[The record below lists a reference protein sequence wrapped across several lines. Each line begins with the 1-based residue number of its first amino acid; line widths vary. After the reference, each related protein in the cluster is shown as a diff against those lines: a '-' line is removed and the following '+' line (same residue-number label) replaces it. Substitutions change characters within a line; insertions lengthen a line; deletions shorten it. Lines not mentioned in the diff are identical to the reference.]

1 MRAQSFIHEVRK
13 GREKQATAA
22 FFEIPDSA
30 IQSILARAE
39 ANYDV
44 PFDNEQWRLDRAKVT
59 AGEKE
64 LPPLDARDVRR
75 PPSGSRHE

>member
-1 MRAQSFIHEVRK
+1 MPNH
-13 GREKQATAA
+13 ATAA

-44 PFDNEQWRLDRAKVT
+44 PFDNDQWRLERAKVDV
-59 AGEKE
+59 GEK
-64 LPPLDARDVRR
+64 DRR
-75 PPSGSRHE
+75 KRAHDEGDEEIDDGIGRTPILAGVFWLL